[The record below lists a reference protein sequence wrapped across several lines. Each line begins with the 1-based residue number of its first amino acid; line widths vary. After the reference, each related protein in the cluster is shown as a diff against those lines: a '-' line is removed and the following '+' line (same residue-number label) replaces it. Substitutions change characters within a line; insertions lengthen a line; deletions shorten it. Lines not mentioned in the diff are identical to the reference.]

1 VYITGPG
8 AKRGMESGISVV
20 LYCMSN
26 TASNGDVRIS
36 GAGLKY
42 IGFISTSI
50 FSDFLQPAKMDYLKN
65 VACQ

>member
-1 VYITGPG
+1 VYITGTG
-8 AKRGMESGISVV
+8 AMSGMESGMSVV
-20 LYCMSN
+20 LYCISN

-42 IGFISTSI
+42 IGFISPNI
-50 FSDFLQPAKMDYLKN
+50 FSDFLEPAKMEYLKN